1 MQPIFEKRW
10 NNCKYIITGTRRYS
24 RDLAQGGMEVPC
36 TLHFRCDSKKLQQLI
51 FELLQQMPE
60 DILLVSSSQS
70 DEQKYIPPPAK
81 AIEISEGE
89 ETVTNTCNADDIWV
103 TYDRNTLKHS
113 DKKIIEDGSQLT
125 DKHIQLAQTLI
136 RGQFPRI
143 GGLQST
149 LLQERYHNLPSN
161 SIQVV
166 HCLKRHHWIVA
177 SNVLSASGHVHIYDS
192 LHTTTDEESTEL
204 VKNMFGTEDSFV
216 NIPKIQ
222 IQMGGADCGLFA
234 IAYVTSLAHGDD
246 PSVISYEQIKM
257 RGHLIECFTKGKLIP
272 FPIVAVSD

>member
-1 MQPIFEKRW
+1 M
-10 NNCKYIITGTRRYS
+10 
-24 RDLAQGGMEVPC
+24 
-36 TLHFRCDSKKLQQLI
+36 
-51 FELLQQMPE
+51 
-60 DILLVSSSQS
+60 
-70 DEQKYIPPPAK
+70 
-81 AIEISEGE
+81 
-89 ETVTNTCNADDIWV
+89 
-103 TYDRNTLKHS
+103 KHS

-143 GGLQST
+143 GELQST

-216 NIPKIQ
+216 NIPKIK

>member
-1 MQPIFEKRW
+1 MRPIFEKRW
-10 NNCKYIITGTRRYS
+10 NNCKYNNWYHQYS

-161 SIQVV
+161 SSSTLFKEAPLDC
-166 HCLKRHHWIVA
+166 CLQCIICKWSCA
-177 SNVLSASGHVHIYDS
+177 HI
-192 LHTTTDEESTEL
+192 
-204 VKNMFGTEDSFV
+204 
-216 NIPKIQ
+216 
-222 IQMGGADCGLFA
+222 
-234 IAYVTSLAHGDD
+234 
-246 PSVISYEQIKM
+246 
-257 RGHLIECFTKGKLIP
+257 
-272 FPIVAVSD
+272 